1 MLAIGGIEHRKG
13 SVALLEGFACLRREL
28 PARDPLLVV
37 AGGATLFDHRDE
49 IGRFAGRREELG
61 LDDRVVRLL
70 GPVADERVERLYRA
84 ADVFAF
90 PSVVEGFGLVV
101 LEAMAS
107 ALPVVT
113 TDLDVLRDVALHER
127 SALVAPAGDAD
138 AFGRELCRAAQDD
151 ALRARLR
158 AGAPRGGRPLRL
170 GRRGPGAR
178 ARLRR
183 PAGPDGGR
191 PSLMAERLEV
201 RATFRGPWATDVGAR
216 GHEIRIDEPASAN
229 GDDTGMMPTEAF
241 LASLAACFAMAVAF
255 AGRKRDLEVPGLE
268 VVVTAERAGKEL
280 RYGRLRSRR
289 APSSTRRRW
298 PSWSSARGRSAG
310 YRTRWPRAW
319 TWSILT
325 LH

>member
-1 MLAIGGIEHRKG
+1 MPR
-13 SVALLEGFACLRREL
+13 
-28 PARDPLLVV
+28 
-37 AGGATLFDHRDE
+37 
-49 IGRFAGRREELG
+49 RREELG

-113 TDLDVLRDVALHER
+113 TDLDVLRDVAVHER

-158 AGAPRGGRPLRL
+158 AGGARGGRPLRL

-191 PSLMAERLEV
+191 AGLMAERLEV

-241 LASLAACFAMAVAF
+241 LASLAACFCHGGGVRRAQARPRGARPR
-255 AGRKRDLEVPGLE
+255 GRRDAPSGPGS
-268 VVVTAERAGKEL
+268 EL
-280 RYGRLRSRR
+280 RYGRLEVETRSELDEETLAKLVER
-289 APSSTRRRW
+289 ARPFCWVSNTLAEGVDVEYSHTSLNTRFRK
-298 PSWSSARGRSAG
+298 
-310 YRTRWPRAW
+310 
-319 TWSILT
+319 
-325 LH
+325 